1 MALGARP
8 ADVLGMILR
17 ESVALVGVGLVIGVA
32 AAYGASRLVASML
45 FELSPTD
52 PLTYGTVSLALITM
66 ALLAS
71 LLPARRAG
79 RIDPI
84 VALRVE

>member
-1 MALGARP
+1 
-8 ADVLGMILR
+8 MILR
-17 ESVALVGVGLVIGVA
+17 ESVALVGVGLAIGVA

-45 FELSPTD
+45 YELSPTD
-52 PLTYGTVSLALITM
+52 PLTYGTVSLALIAM

-79 RIDPI
+79 RI
-84 VALRVE
+84 ARSSR

>member
-1 MALGARP
+1 
-8 ADVLGMILR
+8 MILR

-45 FELSPTD
+45 YELSPTD
-52 PLTYGTVSLALITM
+52 PLTYGTVSLALIAM

-79 RIDPI
+79 RI
-84 VALRVE
+84 ARSSR